1 LIPNFFLVLKF
12 AWILRI
18 IASFPI
24 FAWTNFSRWIV
35 FNFFIMEISRLVKN
49 LQNVW
54 CSGALLVY
62 VLRSPTQLK
71 QVCR

>member
-35 FNFFIMEISRLVKN
+35 FNFFIMEISRLV
-49 LQNVW
+49 
-54 CSGALLVY
+54 
-62 VLRSPTQLK
+62 
-71 QVCR
+71 